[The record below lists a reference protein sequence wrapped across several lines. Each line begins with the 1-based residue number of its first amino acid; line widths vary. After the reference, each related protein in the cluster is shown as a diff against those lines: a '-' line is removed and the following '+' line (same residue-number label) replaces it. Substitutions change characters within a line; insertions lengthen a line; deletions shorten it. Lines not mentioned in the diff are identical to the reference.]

1 MLRDESCAPLNLV
14 LHGGRKVGDT
24 EIADELSLA
33 SPLLLVS
40 CIDYRFVVPTA
51 SYMAGRGF
59 TFKYYHIGVA
69 GASLGSNRYPE
80 FFEGHLQLLRDSG
93 VNPEIIIVMDHLD
106 CAAYKQ
112 WNHGNDSLAAH
123 ADQLCILNSTIKRFY
138 GPGKPVETLIMSL
151 AGVVQ
156 PISCT

>member
-1 MLRDESCAPLNLV
+1 MGE
-14 LHGGRKVGDT
+14 T

-69 GASLGSNRYPE
+69 GASLGSNRYPK
-80 FFEGHLQLLRDSG
+80 FFEGHLQLLKDSG
-93 VNPEIIIVMDHLD
+93 VNPEMIIVMDHLD
-106 CAAYKQ
+106 CAAYKK
-112 WNHGNDSLAAH
+112 WNGGDDSISGH
-123 ADQLCILNSTIKRFY
+123 AEQLCILRSTISRFY
-138 GPGKPVETLIMSL
+138 GADKPVETLIMSRE
-151 AGVVQ
+151 GVVD
-156 PISCT
+156 PVYCK